1 MAQENISAQQILL
14 LLNPH
19 LGVISRDQL
28 FTILQELDG
37 DYPKLTEVGRSRLR
51 VPDTLADRELLER
64 LQREMTVSSYDV
76 SKGMIEVNRKRK
88 RDGAI

>member
-1 MAQENISAQQILL
+1 M
-14 LLNPH
+14 
-19 LGVISRDQL
+19 
-28 FTILQELDG
+28 
-37 DYPKLTEVGRSRLR
+37 LTEVGRSRLR

-88 RDGAI
+88 QGWTI